1 MMYPEFLE
9 TLFED
14 GRLSVAPPE
23 TLAEDELA
31 AGDVVLARFEQL
43 GRLEMP
49 GEPPQFAPQAGRWA
63 AVGFYR
69 ACQFAVYR
77 DVEAA
82 SVAAALGQTYAG
94 AMSPAVHYSV
104 DLTMRYLPD
113 LLRFAASAAEDDPLV
128 AQLRRWACAWP
139 LSSVGIAELDTV
151 SIAGFSDDAG
161 LLLLYADRVLAAAD
175 RSRMGD
181 PLVQAAVS
189 KALGKYPE
197 LGGPLGRQGNTTPAM
212 ELHHEH
218 YNHEHCQPR

>member
-1 MMYPEFLE
+1 MYPDFLE
-9 TLFED
+9 TLFEE
-14 GRLSVAPPE
+14 GRVRVAPPE

-31 AGDVVLARFEQL
+31 AGDAVLARFEHIW
-43 GRLEMP
+43 RLEMP
-49 GEPPQFAPQAGRWA
+49 GEPPRFMPPAGRWG

-77 DVEAA
+77 DVEAE
-82 SVAAALGQTYAG
+82 SIAAALGQTYAG

-128 AQLRRWACAWP
+128 VQLRRWACDWP
-139 LSSVGIAELDTV
+139 LSSVGIAELDAV
-151 SIAGFSDDAG
+151 SIAGFADDAS

-181 PLVQAAVS
+181 PLVQAAVNN
-189 KALGKYPE
+189 ALGKYPE
-197 LGGPLGRQGNTTPAM
+197 LGGPLGRQCITTPAM
-212 ELHHEH
+212 EP
-218 YNHEHCQPR
+218 QP

>member
-9 TLFED
+9 TLFEE

-31 AGDVVLARFEQL
+31 AGDVVLARFEQI

-69 ACQFAVYR
+69 ACQFTVYR
-77 DVEAA
+77 DVDAETI
-82 SVAAALGQTYAG
+82 AAALGQTYSG

-104 DLTMRYLPD
+104 DLVMRYLPD
-113 LLRFAASAAEDDPLV
+113 LIRFAASAAEDDPLV
-128 AQLRRWACAWP
+128 VQLRRWACDWP
-139 LSSVGIAELDTV
+139 LSSVGIAELGDF
-151 SIAGFSDDAG
+151 SIAGFSGDAS

-175 RSRMGD
+175 RSRIGD
-181 PLVQAAVS
+181 PVVQAAVEE
-189 KALGKYPE
+189 ALGKYPE
-197 LGGPLGRQGNTTPAM
+197 LGGQLGRQWKKTLAEEPI
-212 ELHHEH
+212 
-218 YNHEHCQPR
+218 P